1 MPRIKKENINIPKK
15 KVGAPKKNQEEKEL
29 QKEIENEIIRLISDN
44 NYSLR
49 KACRQVNI
57 NASTFLGWTANDDK
71 LKEIYQLA
79 TNERIESL
87 FEEILE
93 IADNTEIGET
103 EKTNANGIEIT
114 KADMIAHRR
123 LKIDS
128 RKWYL
133 SKVAPKKYGDK
144 LDIKQEIEGNIDLN
158 ITETVQI
165 YLPNND
171 RDDDNNK
178 D

>member
-29 QKEIENEIIRLISDN
+29 QKDIENEIIRLILDYD
-44 NYSLR
+44 YSLR
-49 KACRQVNI
+49 KACKQVNI
-57 NASTFLGWTANDDK
+57 NPSTFLGWTENDIK
-71 LKEIYQLA
+71 LKDRYQIA
-79 TNERIESL
+79 SNERIESL
-87 FEEILE
+87 FEQILE

-103 EKTNANGIEIT
+103 EKTNANGVEIT

-123 LKIDS
+123 LKIDA

-133 SKVAPKKYGDK
+133 SKCCPKKYGDK
-144 LDIKQEIEGNIDLN
+144 LDVKQEIDGNIDLN

-165 YLPNND
+165 YLPNNN
-171 RDDDNNK
+171 RDDDNK
-178 D
+178 K